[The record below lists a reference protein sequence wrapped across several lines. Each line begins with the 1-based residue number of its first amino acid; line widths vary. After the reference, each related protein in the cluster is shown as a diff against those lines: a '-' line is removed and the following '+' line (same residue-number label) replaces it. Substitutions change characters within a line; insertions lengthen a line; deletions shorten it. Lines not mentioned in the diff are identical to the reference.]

1 MFIDKVKIFIKAGD
15 GGHGYVSFYTEKF
28 ISNGGPDGGDGGKGG
43 DVIFKADENKNTL
56 IDFAYAKKFKAEN
69 GMRGERRHCY
79 GRAGENL
86 VLKVPRGTIIRDA
99 ETGSIIA
106 DMFEDNSEVTV
117 LKGGSGGKGNARFK
131 TSRRQAPHFAQ
142 MGQKCDEK
150 AVVLELKSIA
160 DVGLLGFPNV
170 GKSTLL
176 SVISQ
181 ARPKIGNYHFTTT
194 SPNLGVVKHYDNA
207 FTVADIPGIIEGASV
222 GAGMGHDFLRHIER
236 TRLLVHVVDI
246 SEIEGRD
253 AVEDFKSINA
263 ELKNYSKKLSKVEQI
278 VVLNKSDVLGGDN
291 KKIADF
297 KKKTKKQVIPI
308 SAATGEGIKDL
319 INAIWEKLKDMPAIE
334 PLEFEPF
341 EYKRADTTTFEI
353 ERFDDGAFGVSGGLI
368 DELARNVTLDNYDS
382 FIYFQKKIKDTGIL
396 KALKKAG
403 AQDGDTVRIKDVEFD
418 FVE

>member
-1 MFIDKVKIFIKAGD
+1 
-15 GGHGYVSFYTEKF
+15 
-28 ISNGGPDGGDGGKGG
+28 
-43 DVIFKADENKNTL
+43 
-56 IDFAYAKKFKAEN
+56 
-69 GMRGERRHCY
+69 
-79 GRAGENL
+79 
-86 VLKVPRGTIIRDA
+86 
-99 ETGSIIA
+99 
-106 DMFEDNSEVTV
+106 
-117 LKGGSGGKGNARFK
+117 
-131 TSRRQAPHFAQ
+131 
-142 MGQKCDEK
+142 
-150 AVVLELKSIA
+150 
-160 DVGLLGFPNV
+160 
-170 GKSTLL
+170 
-176 SVISQ
+176 
-181 ARPKIGNYHFTTT
+181 
-194 SPNLGVVKHYDNA
+194 
-207 FTVADIPGIIEGASV
+207 PGIIEGASV